1 MVVECKVNN
10 VLDIATYHHDNKT
23 GVKLLVS
30 TSDNRYCKITV
41 PEIDLNKV
49 SFEVTQDSSAISSEP
64 WNKTIKIMQGITKG
78 EIVIPMKENPNTHQ
92 LFTVEDWDK

>member
-1 MVVECKVNN
+1 MKYEVNN
-10 VLDIATYHHDNKT
+10 ILDIATYHHDNKI

-41 PEIDLNKV
+41 PEIDFNKV
-49 SFEVTQDSSAISSEP
+49 SLEVTQDSYTISDEL

-78 EIVIPMKENPNTHQ
+78 EIVIPIQEDLNTHQ

>member
-1 MVVECKVNN
+1 MIECKVNN

-41 PEIDLNKV
+41 PEIDFNKV
-49 SFEVTQDSSAISSEP
+49 SLEITQDSYTISDEP
-64 WNKTIKIMQGITKG
+64 IIKIMQGITKG
-78 EIVIPMKENPNTHQ
+78 EIVIPIQKDSNTHQ